1 MLEEQETNGLARAAH
16 GRTKPERFVVRRTKA
31 VAHCTRQKII
41 DAAREVFHRHGVG
54 RSTLEQIAQVA
65 GLTRGA
71 VYWHF
76 KGKAELFLEV
86 RKDVFAPLIENV
98 DLTLCSERYTDP
110 LDAIEASL
118 KVIYCTL
125 ENSSTVRQV
134 YEIMLLRCEH
144 VDE

>member
-1 MLEEQETNGLARAAH
+1 MVLAAQLWGKLHRLQAS
-16 GRTKPERFVVRRTKA
+16 P
-31 VAHCTRQKII
+31 
-41 DAAREVFHRHGVG
+41 AARFTGI
-54 RSTLEQIAQVA
+54 S
-65 GLTRGA
+65 RGKPNSF
-71 VYWHF
+71 W
-76 KGKAELFLEV
+76 V

-134 YEIMLLRCEH
+134 YEIMLLRCRTRR
-144 VDE
+144 